1 MSLSRSLHSDAE
13 HLAQFQLVCIM
24 SEKGK
29 SGSKSLEKYKKEKHV
44 FFLTA
49 ENRLHISVGV
59 FVN

>member
-13 HLAQFQLVCIM
+13 HLAQLQLVCTM

-29 SGSKSLEKYKKEKHV
+29 SGSKNLEKYEKEKQ

-49 ENRLHISVGV
+49 ENRLQISVGV
-59 FVN
+59 FVK